1 MFCSL
6 ISYCYFSETGLN
18 ESYYNSN
25 RNRSN
30 GMSKFDVQALQEDV
44 KTLEPSVS
52 NINNCVL
59 LLSPKVDEEL
69 QMELKRT
76 TEQLNSSWIRV
87 VADAKEKNG
96 ILKGAL
102 DLTRKSIEGIGS
114 TNQWLNE
121 LEVEIPAIGVINSTS
136 ELSQTLR
143 KLNALKN
150 RVDSKTVEYRSVLDA
165 GIYSFIYLPHIIFVH

>member
-1 MFCSL
+1 M
-6 ISYCYFSETGLN
+6 
-18 ESYYNSN
+18 
-25 RNRSN
+25 
-30 GMSKFDVQALQEDV
+30 

-69 QMELKRT
+69 QAELKKT

-102 DLTRKSIEGIGS
+102 DLTRKSIEGISS
-114 TNQWLNE
+114 TNEWLNE

-150 RVDSKTVEYRSVLDA
+150 RAEFKIL
-165 GIYSFIYLPHIIFVH
+165 